1 MKVCLF
7 SLDTKIWYCTKLNI
21 IFWVLRIKLLVF
33 LVLGTE
39 FSNYAEY
46 LVLWWNAILESTWDG
61 FPKQDSPRKQLST
74 RPPPGRH
81 PIDRQG
87 MAQFYTNSG
96 TGEQHRGPGTQSQ
109 LQHNHTAALLS
120 VLGAACPEIAHK
132 AAHTNRREPR
142 QSGVGSPAIV
152 AAIFKQS
159 CNVNAFCLSV
169 LETWFVLYSKVKG
182 KFFHHPTP
190 SSAALAME
198 ILKRQRGKWIY
209 IKPTFNMK

>member
-7 SLDTKIWYCTKLNI
+7 SLDKKIWYCTKLNI

-39 FSNYAEY
+39 FSKYAEY
-46 LVLWWNAILESTWDG
+46 LVLWWNAILGSTWDG

-87 MAQFYTNSG
+87 MAQFCTNSG

-142 QSGVGSPAIV
+142 QSGVGSPCHSRCYIQA
-152 AAIFKQS
+152 
-159 CNVNAFCLSV
+159 V
-169 LETWFVLYSKVKG
+169 LQ
-182 KFFHHPTP
+182 
-190 SSAALAME
+190 
-198 ILKRQRGKWIY
+198 RQRLLLICTRNLVCSTPKLRGNSF
-209 IKPTFNMK
+209 TTQSHLLLH